1 MLYLFIIAKKNKNK
15 FKVIPVI
22 TGILVIV
29 LCIVAFIYLN
39 KSVSVYSQI
48 KSVADFAIATTTSPQ
63 IVVPTL
69 DKTLYDQMMIRLAN
83 YPVKKVAT
91 STTKLMAT
99 STIYAATL
107 AMIKKPWPV
116 GAPYP
121 NAGAILPFN
130 RIVAYYGNF
139 YSGALGVLG
148 QYPPEEMLQ
157 HLMSEVKKWQAADPE
172 THVIPALDY
181 IAVVAQG
188 APGPD
193 GMYRTRMP
201 ASQIQEA
208 IDLANT
214 VNGLVILDVQVGRS
228 TLEKEV
234 PLLAPFLKLPNVE
247 LAIDPEFSMK
257 NSEVPGRAI
266 GTFDA
271 TDINYVA
278 EYLAQIVTKYHLPP
292 KVLIVHRF
300 TEDMVTNYKN
310 IHLLPEVQVLIDMDG
325 YGTVAQK
332 TKAYRLVI
340 TDEPVQFA
348 GLKLFYK
355 NDIAHGG
362 RLMTPEEVMALQP
375 RPSFIQYQ

>member
-1 MLYLFIIAKKNKNK
+1 M
-15 FKVIPVI
+15 
-22 TGILVIV
+22 TGILVVV
-29 LCIVAFIYLN
+29 LCVVAFVYLN
-39 KSVSVYSQI
+39 RSVTVFTQVKY
-48 KSVADFAIATTTSPQ
+48 VADSVLATTTSPK
-63 IVVPTL
+63 IILPTL
-69 DKTLYDQMMIRLAN
+69 DKTLYDRLMIKLAN

-91 STTKLMAT
+91 STTKVIAT
-99 STIYAATL
+99 STILAAPL
-107 AMIKKPWPV
+107 ISIKKPWPV
-116 GAPYP
+116 DAPYP

-148 QYPPEEMLQ
+148 QYPPQEMLQ
-157 HLMSEVKKWQAADPE
+157 HLMSEVNKWQMADPE

-188 APGPD
+188 SPGPD

-228 TLEKEV
+228 TLEKEI
-234 PLLAPFLKLPNVE
+234 PLLELFLKLPNVE

-257 NSEVPGRAI
+257 NNEVPGRAI

-271 TDINYVA
+271 TDINYA
-278 EYLAQIVTKYHLPP
+278 ANYLAQIVTKYHIPP
-292 KVLIVHRF
+292 KILIVHRF

-310 IHLLPEVQVLIDMDG
+310 IQPLPEVQILIDMDG

-355 NDIAHGG
+355 NDVAHGG